1 VRIYED
7 LRGLQSRVGVVQ
19 ATVALSVVLL
29 GAYFWHLQVVRGRY
43 FRELS
48 ENNRIRAI
56 PIPAPRGPL
65 FDRQGRILAENRSSF
80 NVVLTTERRDELKQA
95 LARVG
100 TLIAYDPAE
109 VQERLNQQGPRFRS
123 LVVKSDAT
131 EEDVATIQARR
142 LELAEASVAVVPL
155 RSYPLGAAAAH
166 VLGHVGEV
174 TDRQLEHGGLAG
186 IEAGTVVGQ
195 AGLEL
200 QYNRELM
207 GKDGLRRIIVNSR
220 GVEVM
225 EAERVDPRDGPA
237 ATLTL
242 DLDLQKAF
250 EEAMAGQSGS
260 VIAIEPRTGEILAY
274 ISTPGYDPNAFSAGI
289 KAEEWGRLTRD
300 PEKPLIN
307 RVIQGQYP
315 PGSTFKV
322 VSALAALQEGVITPH
337 TRFHCPG
344 YLAVYGTIFRCHAG
358 GPHGTV
364 DLAQALALSCNVY
377 FYNVGIRLEIERIS
391 RYAKML
397 GLARPTGIDLP
408 HEAAGIFQ
416 DPEWKMRTQKVRWF
430 PAETVS
436 VSIGQAMAV
445 TPIQLARVASVVA
458 SDGRLPVPHLMKAV
472 GGRPVDAPPARSLGF
487 RDGVV
492 ATVRE
497 AMLGVVAGGT
507 GQRAKLE
514 GVAVGGKT
522 GSAQVVT
529 HARLEANKD
538 VRAYQPHGWFMAFAE
553 PFNGKPG
560 VAVAVLVEHG
570 VAGGTSAAPV
580 VGRALARYYGVRSVG
595 PGMIPPDVLPAD
607 PQPVRAQA
615 PPAARS
621 IGDAAPSRPSEARP
635 HDQPRTSDS
644 GGAR

>member
-1 VRIYED
+1 VKIYED

-19 ATVALSVVLL
+19 ATVALTVVLL
-29 GAYFWHLQVVRGRY
+29 VGYFWHLQVVRGRY

-65 FDRQGRILAENRSSF
+65 FDRNGRILAENRSSF
-80 NVVLTTERRDELKQA
+80 NVVLTTERRDELRQA

-100 TLIAYDPAE
+100 TLIAFDPAA
-109 VQERLNQQGPRFRS
+109 VQERLSQQGPRFRS
-123 LVVKSDAT
+123 LIVKADAT

-174 TDRQLEHGGLAG
+174 TDRQLEHGGFAG

-195 AGLEL
+195 SGLEL

-220 GVEVM
+220 GVEVT
-225 EAERVDPRDGPA
+225 EAERVDPKDGPA

-250 EEAMAGQSGS
+250 EAAMNGQSGS

-274 ISTPGYDPNAFSAGI
+274 ISTPGYDPNSFSLGI
-289 KAEEWGRLTRD
+289 KPEEWGRLTRD

-322 VSALAALQEGVITPH
+322 ASALAALQEGVITPA

-344 YLAVYGTIFRCHAG
+344 YLAVYGTLFRCHKPEG
-358 GPHGTV
+358 HGTV
-364 DLAQALALSCNVY
+364 DLRKALALSCNVF
-377 FYNVGIRLEIERIS
+377 FYNVGIRLEIERLS
-391 RYAKML
+391 RYAKLL

-445 TPIQLARVASVVA
+445 TPIQLARVASVV
-458 SDGRLPVPHLMKAV
+458 SSGGRLPVPHLMKAI
-472 GGRPVDAPPARSLGF
+472 GGRQLPVPPAKDLGF

-492 ATVRE
+492 AIVRD
-497 AMLGVVAGGT
+497 AMLGVVAEGT

-529 HARLEANKD
+529 HARLEANKN
-538 VRAYQPHGWFMAFAE
+538 VLAYQPHGWFMAFAE
-553 PFNGKPG
+553 PANGKPA

-607 PQPVRAQA
+607 PQPVRAHLPA
-615 PPAARS
+615 PLVPAHRS
-621 IGDAAPSRPSEARP
+621 AATTTAASRE
-635 HDQPRTSDS
+635 
-644 GGAR
+644 

>member
-1 VRIYED
+1 MKIYED
-7 LRGLQSRVGVVQ
+7 LRGLQSRVGIVQ
-19 ATVALSVVLL
+19 ATVALTIVLL
-29 GAYFWHLQVVRGRY
+29 VGYFWHLQVVRGRY

-65 FDRQGRILAENRSSF
+65 FDRNGRILAENRSSF
-80 NVVLTTERRDELKQA
+80 NVVLTTERRDDLRQA

-100 TLIAYDPAE
+100 SLVAYDPAE
-109 VQERLNQQGPRFRS
+109 VQERLNQQGPRLRS
-123 LVVKSDAT
+123 LVVKADAT

-142 LELAEASVAVVPL
+142 LELSEASVAVVPL

-174 TDRQLEHGGLAG
+174 TDRQLDQHSFEG

-200 QYNRELM
+200 PYNRELM

-225 EAERVDPRDGPA
+225 EAEHVEPKDGPRA
-237 ATLTL
+237 ILTI
-242 DLDLQKAF
+242 DLELQKAF

-260 VIAIEPRTGEILAY
+260 VIAIEPTTGEILAY
-274 ISTPGYDPNAFSAGI
+274 ISAPGYDPNAFSAGI
-289 KAEEWGRLTRD
+289 KPDEWSRLTRD

-322 VSALAALQEGVITPH
+322 VSALAALQEGVITPQ

-344 YLAVYGTIFRCHAG
+344 YLAVYGTLFRCHQG

-364 DLAQALALSCNVY
+364 DLKRALALSCNVY
-377 FYNVGIRLEIERIS
+377 FYNVGIRLEIERLS
-391 RYAKML
+391 RYAKLL

-436 VSIGQAMAV
+436 VSIGQAMAL
-445 TPIQLARVASVVA
+445 TPIQLARVAAVVA
-458 SDGRLPVPHLMKAV
+458 NGGRLPRPHLMKAI
-472 GGRPVDAPPARSLGF
+472 GGRPVNTDPPVDLHF
-487 RDGVV
+487 RPDVV
-492 ATVRE
+492 ATVRD
-497 AMLGVVAGGT
+497 AMLGVVREGT
-507 GQRAKLE
+507 GQRAKLD

-529 HARLEANKD
+529 HARLEANKTT
-538 VRAYQPHGWFMAFAE
+538 RAYQPHGWFMAFTEAA
-553 PFNGKPG
+553 NGKPA

-570 VAGGTSAAPV
+570 TAGGTSAAPV
-580 VGRALARYYGVRSVG
+580 VGQALAKYYGVRPVG
-595 PGMIPPDVLPAD
+595 PGMIPLDVLPDD
-607 PQPVRAQA
+607 PAPVRAQA
-615 PPAARS
+615 LPAPLVVGENR
-621 IGDAAPSRPSEARP
+621 R
-635 HDQPRTSDS
+635 
-644 GGAR
+644 